1 VHQPTT
7 LSPAETRALVPALA
21 ATRTPD
27 VWAYRFHNDR
37 HDWTLTV
44 ATHASPGS
52 DKLSLGGFRIA
63 PEERMASPGFTPDRE
78 AIALAMGMEEKV
90 YWSRLL
96 GIGGPL
102 VRRDLRRIVG
112 GKNVLAPTPGSRVGE
127 PGDAELLDWAAA
139 CFRRVEESAG
149 IHLVTG
155 QDLGHG
161 IMHDGVTPSLAYL
174 AERHSGSMLADT
186 SVPTGEG
193 NYRILE
199 GMLRACDIA
208 LDQATVGLV
217 GCGNIGMHLVR
228 RLIDRRTTLLALE
241 SKAER
246 RAELEAMGIRAWAPD
261 SKREFLAQ
269 PMDAIAVN
277 AAGGSL
283 DRAAVQA
290 IVANSR
296 LQVICG
302 SENLVMPEPE
312 LALALRD
319 ARKIYAPTELG
330 GMMGYLT
337 AAEEYLSKV
346 EGVPFEVEA
355 LLEAAK
361 GLDAAGFAATERVR
375 RGAYRE
381 TFEEAVV
388 GMFAG

>member
-1 VHQPTT
+1 MT
-7 LSPAETRALVPALA
+7 
-21 ATRTPD
+21 
-27 VWAYRFHNDR
+27 
-37 HDWTLTV
+37 
-44 ATHASPGS
+44 
-52 DKLSLGGFRIA
+52 
-63 PEERMASPGFTPDRE
+63 SPGFTPDRE

-90 YWSRLL
+90 YWSRLI

-102 VRRDLRRIVG
+102 VRRDMRRIVG
-112 GKNVLAPTPGSRVGE
+112 GKNVMAPTTGSRVGE
-127 PGDAELLDWAAA
+127 PGDAELLGWGAD

-161 IMHDGVTPSLAYL
+161 IMHDGITPSLAYL
-174 AERHSGSMLADT
+174 AERHSGSVLADT
-186 SVPTGEG
+186 AVPTGEG

-199 GMLRACDIA
+199 GMLRACDIG

-246 RAELEAMGIRAWAPD
+246 RAELEAMGIRTWTPD

-283 DRAAVQA
+283 DRAAIQA
-290 IVANSR
+290 IVVNPR

-355 LLEAAK
+355 LLDAAK
-361 GLDAAGFAATERVR
+361 GLDAAGFAASERVR
-375 RGAYRE
+375 RGGYRE

-388 GMFAG
+388 GLFAA